1 MRISSRSPRR
11 RKSGARKP
19 AITRKRV
26 ATRTNIIEA
35 AERLFGLYGIHG
47 ASLRQIALEAGS
59 ANKGAIAYHFKNLEG
74 LVHAIFEQRLPALDL
89 RRREMLAGAK
99 GNGGVPSVRDLVAIL
114 FAPHREQVDHRGR
127 HSYAAFLTGLRRF
140 HQLRGR
146 RKLLRLAPI
155 TEQILELLAQNL
167 PDLSPELLSGRLA
180 AVHNMVISAI
190 AWQDTEKE
198 EQRIPFDDLIDMAVA
213 ALQASSNSTEPLVAS
228 RLQGS
233 VRRP

>member
-1 MRISSRSPRR
+1 MRVSSRSPRR
-11 RKSGARKP
+11 HKTGGQKP
-19 AITRKRV
+19 TTRKRV
-26 ATRTNIIEA
+26 ATKTNIIEA
-35 AERLFGLYGIHG
+35 AERLFGSYGIHG

-59 ANKGAIAYHFKNLEG
+59 ANKGAIPYHFKNLEG
-74 LVHAIFEQRLPALDL
+74 LVQAIFEQRMPALEL

-114 FAPHREQVDHRGR
+114 FVPHREQVDHRGR

-155 TEQILELLAQNL
+155 SDQTLTLLAQSL
-167 PDLSPELLSGRLA
+167 PHLSPELLSSRIA
-180 AVHNMVISAI
+180 AVHNMVISVI

-198 EQRIPFDDLIDMAVA
+198 EERLPFDDLLDMAVA
-213 ALQASSNSTEPLVAS
+213 ALQAGSNSTEPPVVS
-228 RLQGS
+228 RL
-233 VRRP
+233 